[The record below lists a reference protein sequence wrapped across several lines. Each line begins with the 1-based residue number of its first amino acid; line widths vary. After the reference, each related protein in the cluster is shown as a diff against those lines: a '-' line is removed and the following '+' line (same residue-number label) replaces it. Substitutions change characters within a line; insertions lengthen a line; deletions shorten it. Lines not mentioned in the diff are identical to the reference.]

1 MVAEMKVQ
9 EGKKRRDE
17 LDTAVTANEAV
28 TAPSGLVIG
37 ADGATLKKARRSRI

>member
-28 TAPSGLVIG
+28 TAPSG
-37 ADGATLKKARRSRI
+37 